1 MKKQGMLRVAAALAM
16 SAAVAGGLVF
26 VGNHAEEPSLTYNQ
40 LLVLAGD
47 ENAASAALNE
57 LEAGSGLASSS
68 VIKVEEAL
76 ANIFAAEYGMGTPD
90 SDQNAPA
97 DADSAAS
104 DSETGRRSGLRAG
117 SRHRGDQRF
126 QSRGRFCSSL
136 QRGQLLP

>member
-1 MKKQGMLRVAAALAM
+1 M
-16 SAAVAGGLVF
+16 
-26 VGNHAEEPSLTYNQ
+26 
-40 LLVLAGD
+40 LAGD

-57 LEAGSGLASSS
+57 LEAGSGLASAS

-104 DSETGRRSGLRAG
+104 DSVTEEEAARLITKTDKYRADYYKYYTNG
-117 SRHRGDQRF
+117 NYWTNPVNYDLTINSEKVGIED
-126 QSRGRFCSSL
+126 SVKLIKDYMKIKGIIK
-136 QRGQLLP
+136 